1 MSTDDALLRF
11 RKRAFALAEE
21 LGNVCAARLRWD
33 PPLDW
38 PAFSTPSGS
47 RPSPAPRPRSRTG
60 CGVTSAVT
68 CATTRPTALVPGAR
82 PGHPT
87 RGRTRESVLGKAKM
101 WPLSRGCV
109 GRSRNK
115 EDTLGAGRRRAPR
128 TVRVDGCGTLQS
140 RIASPARVRKLRRRR
155 FTAPGESGSGHYARR
170 ALPTRSR
177 ARWNAAASAATG
189 RSAA

>member
-1 MSTDDALLRF
+1 MMPSFASGSARSRWPRSLATCAPPASAGIHLSTGQPF
-11 RKRAFALAEE
+11 HPIWKPAFA
-21 LGNVCAARLRWD
+21 
-33 PPLDW
+33 
-38 PAFSTPSGS
+38 S
-47 RPSPAPRPRSRTG
+47 SPAPKQNGLRRDLGGYLRYYETDRARTG
-60 CGVTSAVT
+60 
-68 CATTRPTALVPGAR
+68 R
-82 PGHPT
+82 PT